1 MAAVVPKKS
10 YTIDDLWELSHRT
23 GKRYEL
29 VKGEHRELT
38 PTGWEHGRIM
48 GTGAVH
54 KVCDGIPGDQTLVR
68 PA

>member
-1 MAAVVPKKS
+1 MAVVVPKKS

-29 VKGEHRELT
+29 VRGELRELT

-48 GTGAVH
+48 GAGAVH
-54 KVCDGIPGDQTLVR
+54 EVCDGIPGDQPLVR